1 MSQFFQY
8 KFFIAVSAAVNYVCI
23 FERRDIFQRWR
34 EEERTREDRPFT
46 IDIAGKLDIHMQNYE
61 IGYLYLTLLTKI
73 TQRVLRT

>member
-23 FERRDIFQRWR
+23 FERRDVFQRWR

-46 IDIAGKLDIHMQNYE
+46 IDIFKTSILCGFLMRTIIK
-61 IGYLYLTLLTKI
+61 KI
-73 TQRVLRT
+73 TCNPV